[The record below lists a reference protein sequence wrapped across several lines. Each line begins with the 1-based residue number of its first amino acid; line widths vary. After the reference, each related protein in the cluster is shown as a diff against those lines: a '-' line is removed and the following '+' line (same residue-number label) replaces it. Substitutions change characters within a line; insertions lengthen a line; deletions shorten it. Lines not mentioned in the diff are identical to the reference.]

1 MAGIQ
6 LKVSPA
12 ELTGKSAEITD
23 LIGKISRQYDMLKT
37 TSEASI
43 GYWEGD
49 AADAFRK
56 YVKSID
62 GDMQSVLKRLGEHP
76 ADLLKMAGVYNQNE
90 AEIQEKVST
99 LPTEVIS

>member
-1 MAGIQ
+1 
-6 LKVSPA
+6 
-12 ELTGKSAEITD
+12 
-23 LIGKISRQYDMLKT
+23 MLKT
-37 TSEASI
+37 TSEASS

-49 AADAFRK
+49 AASAFRK

-76 ADLLKMAGVYNQNE
+76 VDLMKMAGVYDQNE
-90 AEIQEKVST
+90 EKIKEKVST